1 MQCIYVCIAGI
12 ALNVEMRSHEI
23 SCKFYNQ
30 FFAHYFNI
38 ILSTHSKLCISQSN
52 SMFVDLALEKFVK
65 LTFSAN
71 LKAIITQLSFGILSQ
86 LWIH

>member
-1 MQCIYVCIAGI
+1 MYAIAGI

-38 ILSTHSKLCISQSN
+38 ILFHAVLS
-52 SMFVDLALEKFVK
+52 FVFPNQIQCFFYLALEKFVK

-71 LKAIITQLSFGILSQ
+71 LKAIIAQLSLIFCVW